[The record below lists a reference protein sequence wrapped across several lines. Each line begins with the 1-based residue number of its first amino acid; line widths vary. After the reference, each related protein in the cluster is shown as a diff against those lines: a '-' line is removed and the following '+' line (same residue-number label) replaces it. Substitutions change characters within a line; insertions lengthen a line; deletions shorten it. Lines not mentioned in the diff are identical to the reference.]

1 MICSIVERRKHF
13 EEVNAEHSRLRSRA
27 ERLIIIKIGLT
38 IVYVKGVRQMSLKKG
53 NSAAAAGAV
62 ATLAILSIA
71 VLVMVRKYGR

>member
-1 MICSIVERRKHF
+1 MERRKHF

-27 ERLIIIKIGLT
+27 KRLIIEIKLT
-38 IVYVKGVRQMSLKKG
+38 IVYVKGVRRMSLKKG

>member
-1 MICSIVERRKHF
+1 MRNVM
-13 EEVNAEHSRLRSRA
+13 
-27 ERLIIIKIGLT
+27 
-38 IVYVKGVRQMSLKKG
+38 KGAGGIMSLKKG

>member
-1 MICSIVERRKHF
+1 MERRKHF
-13 EEVNAEHSRLRSRA
+13 EEVNTEHSRLRSRA
-27 ERLIIIKIGLT
+27 KRLIIKIKLT
-38 IVYVKGVRQMSLKKG
+38 IVYVKGVGRMSLKKG

>member
-1 MICSIVERRKHF
+1 MERRKHF

-27 ERLIIIKIGLT
+27 ERLIIEIKLT

>member
-1 MICSIVERRKHF
+1 MRNARKG
-13 EEVNAEHSRLRSRA
+13 ACW
-27 ERLIIIKIGLT
+27 I
-38 IVYVKGVRQMSLKKG
+38 MSLKKG